1 VFEPFVFLISKEVHF
16 LVNQISFIYVNNVG
30 IDVSIIITKDTSDNI
45 ASVVD
50 AIITIVA
57 VANVANDNDPSDNIT
72 IV

>member
-1 VFEPFVFLISKEVHF
+1 M
-16 LVNQISFIYVNNVG
+16 
-30 IDVSIIITKDTSDNI
+30 SDNI

-57 VANVANDNDPSDNIT
+57 VANDASDNDPSNNIT